1 MTGIGIVAPIAI
13 TRSAIGHGGA
23 VKCEWNVPTIFPPSV
38 TNPYRNTAI
47 DRRQDDAN
55 TAPRHSGISKM
66 V

>member
-23 VKCEWNVPTIFPPSV
+23 VKCEWNVPAIFPPSV
-38 TNPYRNTAI
+38 TNPYHNTAI
-47 DRRQDDAN
+47 DRRQDDAH